1 MEKGSPSRFAIRN
14 GYTVVGLINK
24 YLPTAIVV
32 VILLFGWTG
41 YAVEENRKKQQLY
54 SQISILSEQ
63 VTEYHA
69 HMAGHERVELWSTRY
84 RVGYRM
90 ASNILSAAREQ
101 QIPPRLAFGLVRTE
115 SGFRRDAVSYKG
127 AIGLTQV
134 MPYTA
139 EGLQPGITEAELFDP
154 LTNLRL
160 GFTYL
165 RMMLDRFDGDT
176 AKALSAYYG
185 GPGLVS
191 RGWRDPSYEN
201 KVLR

>member
-1 MEKGSPSRFAIRN
+1 MSKWLLTAVISTI
-14 GYTVVGLINK
+14 LI
-24 YLPTAIVV
+24 
-32 VILLFGWTG
+32 FGWTA
-41 YAVEENRKKQQLY
+41 YSVEENRKKSQLY
-54 SQISILSEQ
+54 YQIGILSEQ
-63 VTEYHA
+63 VTEYQA
-69 HMAGHERVELWSTRY
+69 HLAEHQRVEPWSDRY
-84 RVGYRM
+84 RVGYRLTR
-90 ASNILSAAREQ
+90 NILRTAREQ

-139 EGLQPGITEAELFDP
+139 DELQPGITEAELFDP

-165 RMMLDRFDGDT
+165 RMMLDEFDGDT
-176 AKALSAYYG
+176 ARALSAYYG
-185 GPGLVS
+185 GPTLVK
-191 RGWRDPSYEN
+191 RGWRDQSYEN